1 MKPYKRPENIQKI
14 IDGMQPVSTRLIAYK
29 IKMNS
34 ELVVIQDGKVVRIKP
49 EDVIFQKNN
58 TLGKGNK

>member
-14 IDGMQPVSTRLIAYK
+14 IDGMQLVSTRLIAYK

-49 EDVIFQKNN
+49 DDVIFQKNN

>member
-14 IDGMQPVSTRLIAYK
+14 IDVMQPVSTRLIAYK

>member
-1 MKPYKRPENIQKI
+1 
-14 IDGMQPVSTRLIAYK
+14 MQPVSTRLIAYK

>member
-14 IDGMQPVSTRLIAYK
+14 IDGMQLVSTRLIAYK

-34 ELVVIQDGKVVRIKP
+34 ELVVIQDGKVTKDKTFRSY
-49 EDVIFQKNN
+49 
-58 TLGKGNK
+58 

>member
-1 MKPYKRPENIQKI
+1 
-14 IDGMQPVSTRLIAYK
+14 MQLVSTRLIAYK

-49 EDVIFQKNN
+49 NDVKIIQKNN
-58 TLGKGNK
+58 QSTELFWLPSSFIHKD